1 MPLPA
6 STADPDVSGP
16 DSDVRSAGD
25 RGSESGRAESD
36 RGNSDRGDTVGGN
49 PRRCAVTRRSGPRD
63 GMIRF
68 VVAPGGTL
76 TPDLAETLPG
86 RGLWVTATR
95 DALAAPELAK
105 AAGRSVRKR
114 VTVPAGLADTVE
126 RLLAQRCQATLG
138 LARRAGL
145 VESGF
150 DKVRTAIVAGGAT
163 LMLTA
168 RDSTGRDSR
177 ELARRAAALPRP
189 VRIATALDSAELGA
203 AFGRERQV
211 HVAVADSPLAD
222 RLHRDLRRLAGVRQ
236 VEFPDGT
243 AGTAGAPSSEDGE
256 TAHEA
261 AQER

>member
-6 STADPDVSGP
+6 CAADPDVSGTDRDLP
-16 DSDVRSAGD
+16 DA
-25 RGSESGRAESD
+25 AD
-36 RGNSDRGDTVGGN
+36 RGNGHGGKSHGGKSHRDDAARGN
-49 PRRCAVTRRSGPRD
+49 PRRCALTRRTGARA
-63 GMIRF
+63 GLIRF
-68 VVAPGGTL
+68 VVAPDGTL

-86 RGLWVTATR
+86 RGLWVTASR
-95 DALAAPELAK
+95 DALAAPDLAK
-105 AAGRSVRKR
+105 AAARSVRKR
-114 VTVPAGLADTVE
+114 VTVPDGLSDTVE
-126 RLLAQRCQATLG
+126 RLLAQRCRATLG

-177 ELARRAAALPRP
+177 ELARRAAALRRP

-203 AFGRERQV
+203 AFGRERLV

-222 RLHRDLRRLAGVRQ
+222 RLYRDLRRLAGVRQ

>member
-6 STADPDVSGP
+6 CTADPDVSGP
-16 DSDVRSAGD
+16 DSDVRRAGD
-25 RGSESGRAESD
+25 RGSESDRAV
-36 RGNSDRGDTVGGN
+36 TAGGN
-49 PRRCAVTRRSGPRD
+49 PRRCAVTRRTGSRD

-68 VVAPGGTL
+68 VVASDGTL

-86 RGLWVTATR
+86 RGLWVTASR
-95 DALAAPELAK
+95 DALAAPGLAK

-189 VRIATALDSAELGA
+189 VRIAAALDSAELGA

-222 RLHRDLRRLAGVRQ
+222 RLYRDLRRLAGVRQ

-243 AGTAGAPSSEDGE
+243 AGTTGAPSSEDGE